1 MRPALRRAS
10 IFACVLGVAPLIVH
24 GTEPQ
29 TAATRFA
36 EAVERLSE
44 PGGYFDTDNLIS
56 NEVSYLEV
64 LPALEARGVAGGA
77 YVGVGPDQNFSYIAR
92 VRPTVAYIID
102 LRRDNLLLH
111 LLFKAIFAEARTRA
125 EYLSLLTG
133 RAPPVGMANAPIDD
147 IVKHVDA
154 TAPRPESVDAL
165 RARLDRRITGFGVP
179 LSRPELATID
189 RFHRVFVAEGLDLVF
204 ESHGRPQR
212 SRGFGSP
219 YPTFRALL
227 LAADKRGRQANY
239 LAAEKDFQ
247 FLKTLHANDAII
259 PVVGDVAGPTALKA
273 IGAALAERRERVSAF
288 YISNVEF
295 YLYRDGRFGR
305 FVENLSHLPRDNR
318 SVMIRS
324 VFGGGASVSLV
335 QSIDDTLAEAF
346 RRPR

>member
-1 MRPALRRAS
+1 MRPALRRAA

-29 TAATRFA
+29 SRAARFA
-36 EAVERLSE
+36 DAIERLSE

-56 NEVSYLEV
+56 NEASYLEV
-64 LPALEARGVAGGA
+64 LPALEAKGVAGGA
-77 YVGVGPDQNFSYIAR
+77 YLGVGPDQNFSYIAR

-102 LRRDNLLLH
+102 IRRDNLLLH
-111 LLFKAIFAEARTRA
+111 LLFKAIFAAAGTRA
-125 EYLSLLTG
+125 EYLGLLTG
-133 RAPPVGMANAPIDD
+133 RAPPSGMTNAPIDEL
-147 IVKHVDA
+147 VKRIDQA
-154 TAPRPESVDAL
+154 TPRPESVDAL
-165 RARLDRRITGFGVP
+165 RARLDRIVAGFGVP
-179 LSRPELATID
+179 LSRAEQATID
-189 RFHRVFVAEGLDLVF
+189 RFHRAFVAEGLDLVF
-204 ESHGRPQR
+204 ESHGRPRR
-212 SRGFGSP
+212 SPAYGSP
-219 YPTFRALL
+219 YPTFRELL

-239 LAAEKDFQ
+239 LAAEEDFQ
-247 FLKTLHANDAII
+247 FVKTLHANDAII

-305 FVENLSHLPRDNR
+305 FIENLSHLPHDNR

-324 VFGGGASVSLV
+324 VFGGGSSLSLV